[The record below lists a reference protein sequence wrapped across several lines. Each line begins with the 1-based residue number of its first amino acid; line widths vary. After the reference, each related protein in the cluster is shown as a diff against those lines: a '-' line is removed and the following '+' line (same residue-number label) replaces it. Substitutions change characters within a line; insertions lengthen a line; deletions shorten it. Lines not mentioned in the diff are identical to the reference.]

1 MRGHDQAHQA
11 ATAGGLRAILA
22 KWHARWPLTVVM
34 ALAPARSR
42 DAPGLRE
49 LLRAHQPV
57 AAADGGLRLVIL
69 AGGAVLRALSVTGLD
84 SVIPHL
90 ATVTQAL
97 AKVPA
102 AATPS
107 LGLPWTWQLH
117 RPAHQLASASAAATP
132 PMAAAVSV
140 AARCSCRSA
149 STPGSATL
157 TAGLPGT
164 ASISVVQPWTLA
176 RSPGR
181 RPR

>member
-1 MRGHDQAHQA
+1 MRGHDQARQA

-22 KWHARWPLTVVM
+22 KWHARCPLMVVM
-34 ALAPARSR
+34 DLIPARSC

-57 AAADGGLRLVIL
+57 AAAGGGLRLVIL
-69 AGGAVLRALSVTGLD
+69 ADGAVLRVLSVTGLD

-107 LGLPWTWQLH
+107 LGLPRTRQLH
-117 RPAHQLASASAAATP
+117 RPAHQLASASG
-132 PMAAAVSV
+132 
-140 AARCSCRSA
+140 R
-149 STPGSATL
+149 L
-157 TAGLPGT
+157 TM
-164 ASISVVQPWTLA
+164 
-176 RSPGR
+176 
-181 RPR
+181 